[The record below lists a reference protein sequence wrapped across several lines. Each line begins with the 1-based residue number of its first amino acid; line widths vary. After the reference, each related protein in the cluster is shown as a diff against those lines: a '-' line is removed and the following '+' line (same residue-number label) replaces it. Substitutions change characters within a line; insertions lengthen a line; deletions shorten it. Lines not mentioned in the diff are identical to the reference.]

1 LECPPAEIV
10 FISDVVSELNG
21 AQAAGLHV
29 LLCKRP
35 GNHPQPENAYNIIQ
49 TFDDV
54 LPD

>member
-1 LECPPAEIV
+1 LECLPAEVV
-10 FISDVVSELNG
+10 FISDVVCELNG